1 MWMSALLRQS
11 GLGGARGGTAG
22 DRDAGYRA
30 WCCAGP
36 SWWRMMRRGTP
47 SPHHH
52 LTRTPRLKK
61 LNPIISLFVP
71 HPAVARLPQQITLGC
86 GWLDRLAQCLA
97 QCLALI
103 DEVND
108 LRVPGFCPPAATFH
122 FNPSPVLVSECS
134 AANRLIGEVVQSRR
148 RSLLGPSPGWKRL
161 LPLSHLRHYANQTAR
176 PFRLLCRGPNFTL
189 RDRGVNAR
197 LA

>member
-1 MWMSALLRQS
+1 MLCRAELMKNDEE
-11 GLGGARGGTAG
+11 G
-22 DRDAGYRA
+22 DTVT
-30 WCCAGP
+30 
-36 SWWRMMRRGTP
+36 SP

-97 QCLALI
+97 LI

-122 FNPSPVLVSECS
+122 FNPSPVLVSECIV
-134 AANRLIGEVVQSRR
+134 LQKV
-148 RSLLGPSPGWKRL
+148 PSEG
-161 LPLSHLRHYANQTAR
+161 S
-176 PFRLLCRGPNFTL
+176 
-189 RDRGVNAR
+189 
-197 LA
+197 

>member
-1 MWMSALLRQS
+1 MNVCVVAAVWAGRSPRGHSGGQRCWIQS
-11 GLGGARGGTAG
+11 LVLCRAELMKN
-22 DRDAGYRA
+22 DEERDTVT
-30 WCCAGP
+30 
-36 SWWRMMRRGTP
+36 SL
-47 SPHHH
+47 H

-122 FNPSPVLVSECS
+122 FNPSPVLVSECLLVLQKVPS
-134 AANRLIGEVVQSRR
+134 EANSTVRNHGE
-148 RSLLGPSPGWKRL
+148 GP
-161 LPLSHLRHYANQTAR
+161 Y
-176 PFRLLCRGPNFTL
+176 
-189 RDRGVNAR
+189 
-197 LA
+197 